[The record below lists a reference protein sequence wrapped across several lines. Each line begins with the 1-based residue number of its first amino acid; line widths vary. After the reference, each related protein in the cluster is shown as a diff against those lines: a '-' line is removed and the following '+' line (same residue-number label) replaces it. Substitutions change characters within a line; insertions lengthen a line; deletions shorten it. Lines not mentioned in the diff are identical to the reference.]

1 MDILIVMCLGVVV
14 GKFLIPK
21 KTKKGF
27 EWLAFL
33 CTFLLIFAMGMNLGG
48 DEDFFAELLSLGGK
62 SFLFFLIPTALS
74 VVFVYFMTRSFGKKK
89 EGKAD
94 RKEEGK

>member
-33 CTFLLIFAMGMNLGG
+33 
-48 DEDFFAELLSLGGK
+48 
-62 SFLFFLIPTALS
+62 
-74 VVFVYFMTRSFGKKK
+74 
-89 EGKAD
+89 
-94 RKEEGK
+94 

>member
-1 MDILIVMCLGVVV
+1 MDILLVMCLGVAV

-21 KTKKGF
+21 NAKKGF

-48 DEDFFAELLSLGGK
+48 DENFFAELWSLGGK
-62 SFLFFLIPTALS
+62 SFLYFLIPTAFS
-74 VVFVYFMTRSFGKKK
+74 VVLVYLLTRNFGKKK
-89 EGKAD
+89 RGEAEGKEA
-94 RKEEGK
+94 GK

>member
-1 MDILIVMCLGVVV
+1 MDILLVMCLGVVV

-33 CTFLLIFAMGMNLGG
+33 CTFLLIFAMGMKLGG
-48 DEDFFAELLSLGGK
+48 DENFFAELLSLGGK
-62 SFLFFLIPTALS
+62 SFLYFLIPTALS
-74 VVFVYFMTRSFGKKK
+74 VVCVYFLTRNLGKKK
-89 EGKAD
+89 QGEAD
-94 RKEEGK
+94 RKEAGK

>member
-27 EWLAFL
+27 E
-33 CTFLLIFAMGMNLGG
+33 
-48 DEDFFAELLSLGGK
+48 LSL
-62 SFLFFLIPTALS
+62 IHI
-74 VVFVYFMTRSFGKKK
+74 
-89 EGKAD
+89 
-94 RKEEGK
+94 

>member
-33 CTFLLIFAMGMNLGG
+33 CTFLLIFAMGLGG

-62 SFLFFLIPTALS
+62 SFLFFLMPTALS
-74 VVFVYFMTRSFGKKK
+74 VVFVYFMTRNFGKKK
-89 EGKAD
+89 DGEAD
-94 RKEEGK
+94 RREEKE